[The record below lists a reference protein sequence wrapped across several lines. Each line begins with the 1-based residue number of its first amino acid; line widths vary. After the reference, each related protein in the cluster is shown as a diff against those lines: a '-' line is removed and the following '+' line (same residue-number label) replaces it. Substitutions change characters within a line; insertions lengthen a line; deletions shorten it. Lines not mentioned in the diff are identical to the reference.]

1 MSNPSNPNENGRLPQ
16 WGVGLIAVILVVFGF
31 YLAFTKSI
39 PLISGDG
46 YQLKAVFNDAQNI
59 RANSPVRIAGVDVG
73 KVTDVEH
80 LTDGNGNGLD
90 GAVVT
95 MSLKDDALPIREDA
109 TMQLRPRLFLEGNL
123 FVDLQ
128 PGSPAGEELDSGD
141 VVPMEQTASSVQFD
155 QVLTS
160 LQAPVRDSLQVFLA
174 EFGEA
179 LCGKPSEQSDEGC
192 VPGSGADGFR
202 ELLRTSPAAFGS
214 TAQVNEALLGTEP
227 GDLAGF
233 IRNLGTTV
241 EALDRNEE
249 QLKDLVTNFRIV
261 TGSFAAERDALQEG
275 ITELPEVLR
284 VGRPALEK
292 LNDDFPALRA
302 FAREALPGVE
312 AADRALDDANPF
324 IRQLRALSSKPEL
337 RGLVKDLRPTIP
349 ELAALARGT
358 VPFFEETRAL
368 SSCFNNTVIPW
379 SELDVP
385 AANFPAEQVYK
396 ETGYGIA
403 GVAGES
409 RSGDANG
416 QALRVLGGGGT
427 LTLSFPQVNPDGSG
441 EQNVAGMIPF
451 ELLGAQPAKQTAAK
465 TPFRPDVP
473 CETQEVPD
481 LNTGTP
487 PDPPE
492 TRFGGSPEEAIP
504 DDVEAAGERYSEI
517 YGELLKAEELERA
530 GDVEEANAIRKS
542 LRDDLRS
549 FQKNDLADY
558 EQALADFTGVNLG
571 GGN

>member
-1 MSNPSNPNENGRLPQ
+1 MSNPNENGRIPQ
-16 WGVGLIAVILVVFGF
+16 WGVGLIALVLVVFGF

-39 PLISGDG
+39 PFISGDG

-59 RANSPVRIAGVDVG
+59 RANSPVRVAGVDVG

-95 MSLKDDALPIREDA
+95 MSLKDDALPIHEDA

-179 LCGKPSEQSDEGC
+179 LCGKPEEQSDEGC

-249 QLKDLVTNFRIV
+249 QLKDLVTNFRVV
-261 TGSFAAERDALQEG
+261 TGSFAAEREALQEG
-275 ITELPEVLR
+275 ITELPAALR
-284 VGRPALEK
+284 VGRPALQK

-302 FAREALPGVE
+302 FAREALPGVR
-312 AADRALDDANPF
+312 AANTALDDANPF

-349 ELAALARGT
+349 ELAALAKGT

-409 RSGDANG
+409 RTGDANG

-427 LTLSFPQVNPDGSG
+427 NTLSFPQVNVDGSG
-441 EQNVAGMIPF
+441 EQNVAGVIPF
-451 ELLGAQPAKQTAAK
+451 ELIGAQPAKQTSAK

-492 TRFGGSPEEAIP
+492 TRFGGTPADAIP
-504 DDVEAAGERYSEI
+504 DDLEATGDSYGEL
-517 YGELLKAEELERA
+517 YGELLKAEELERG
-530 GDVEEANAIRKS
+530 GDVQEANAIRKS
-542 LRDDLRS
+542 LRDELRA
-549 FQKNDLADY
+549 FINTDLADY
-558 EQALADFTGVNLG
+558 EQALSDFTGVNLG

>member
-1 MSNPSNPNENGRLPQ
+1 MSNPNENRRIPH
-16 WGVGLIAVILVVFGF
+16 WAVGLIALLLVVFGF
-31 YLAFTKSI
+31 YVAFAKSI
-39 PLISGDG
+39 PFISGDG

-73 KVTDVEH
+73 KVSEVEH

-95 MSLKDDALPIREDA
+95 MSLEEDALPIHEDA

-160 LQAPVRDSLQVFLA
+160 LQAPVRDSLQVFLD

-179 LCGKPSEQSDEGC
+179 LCGKPEEQSDEGC

-261 TGSFAAERDALQEG
+261 TGSFAAEREALQEG
-275 ITELPEVLR
+275 ITELPAALR

-302 FAREALPGVE
+302 FAREALPGVR
-312 AADRALDDANPF
+312 AANTALDDANPF

-349 ELAALARGT
+349 ELAALAKGT

-409 RSGDANG
+409 RTGDANG

-427 LTLSFPQVNPDGSG
+427 NTLSFPQVNVDGSG
-441 EQNVAGMIPF
+441 QQNVAGVIPF
-451 ELLGAQPAKQTAAK
+451 ELIGAQPAKQTSAK

-492 TRFGGSPEEAIP
+492 TRFGGSPAEAIP
-504 DDVEAAGERYSEI
+504 DDLEATGENYGEL
-517 YGELLKAEELERA
+517 YGELLKAEELERG
-530 GDVEEANAIRKS
+530 GDLEEANAIRKS
-542 LRDDLRS
+542 LRDELRA
-549 FQKNDLADY
+549 FIKTDLAEY

-571 GGN
+571 SGN

>member
-1 MSNPSNPNENGRLPQ
+1 MSDSVFTRIPY
-16 WGVGLIAVILVVFGF
+16 WAAGLIAVVLVVAGF
-31 YLAFTKSI
+31 YLAFAKSI
-39 PLISGDG
+39 PFVGGGG
-46 YQLKAVFNDAQNI
+46 YELKAVFNDAQNI

-73 KVTDVEH
+73 KVESVEH
-80 LTDGNGNGLD
+80 LTDESGDGLD
-90 GAVVT
+90 GAVIT
-95 MSLKDDALPIREDA
+95 MKLEEDALPIHEDA

-128 PGSPAGEELDSGD
+128 PGSPDGAELDSGS

-155 QVLTS
+155 EVLTS
-160 LQAPVRDSLQVFLA
+160 LQAPVRENLQVFLS

-179 LCGKPSEQSDEGC
+179 LCGKTSEQSDEGC
-192 VPGSGADGFR
+192 VPGSGSDGFR
-202 ELLRTSPAAFGS
+202 ELLRTLPAAFGS

-249 QLKDLVTNFRIV
+249 QLKDLVTNFRVV
-261 TGSFAAERDALQEG
+261 TGSFAAEREALSEG
-275 ITELPEVLR
+275 IAELPGALE
-284 VGRPALEK
+284 VGRPALQK
-292 LNDDFPALRA
+292 LNDDFPAVRA
-302 FAREALPGVE
+302 FAREALPGVR

-324 IRQLRALSSKPEL
+324 IRQLRALASKPEL
-337 RGLVKDLRPTIP
+337 RGLVKDLRPTTP

-358 VPFFEETRAL
+358 VPFFEQTRAL
-368 SSCFNNTVIPW
+368 SSCFNSTIIPW

-396 ETGYGIA
+396 ETGYSIA

-409 RSGDANG
+409 RTGDANG

-427 LTLSFPQVNPDGSG
+427 NTLSFPQINVDGSG
-441 EQNVAGMIPF
+441 QQNVAGVIPF
-451 ELLGAQPAKQTAAK
+451 ELIGAQPAKQTSAK

-492 TRFGGSPEEAIP
+492 SRSGLTSASSLPE
-504 DDVEAAGERYSEI
+504 DVTSAGERYAEL
-517 YGELLKAEELERA
+517 YGELLEAEEMERG
-530 GDVEEANAIRKS
+530 GDVTGANRIRKG
-542 LRDDLRS
+542 LRDDLQQ
-549 FQKNDLADY
+549 FVKNDLADF
-558 EQALADFTGVNLG
+558 EAALSDFTGVSLG
-571 GGN
+571 GGG

>member
-1 MSNPSNPNENGRLPQ
+1 MSNPNENGRIPQ
-16 WGVGLIAVILVVFGF
+16 WGVGLLALLLVVFGF

-39 PLISGDG
+39 PFISGDG

-59 RANSPVRIAGVDVG
+59 RANSPVRVAGVDVG

-95 MSLKDDALPIREDA
+95 MSLKDDALPIHEDA

-128 PGSPAGEELDSGD
+128 PGSPAGAELDSGD

-160 LQAPVRDSLQVFLA
+160 LQAPVRDSLQVFLS

-179 LCGKPSEQSDEGC
+179 LCGKPAEQSDEGC

-261 TGSFAAERDALQEG
+261 TGSFAAEREALQEG
-275 ITELPEVLR
+275 ITELPAALR

-312 AADRALDDANPF
+312 AANRALDDANPF

-409 RSGDANG
+409 RTGDANG

-427 LTLSFPQVNPDGSG
+427 NTLSLPQINVDGSG
-441 EQNVAGMIPF
+441 QQNVAGVIPF
-451 ELLGAQPAKQTAAK
+451 ELIGAQPAKQTSAK
-465 TPFRPDVP
+465 TAFRPDVP

-481 LNTGTP
+481 LNTGAP

-492 TRFGGSPEEAIP
+492 TRFGGSPAEAIP
-504 DDVEAAGERYSEI
+504 DDLEAAGERYGEL
-517 YGELLKAEELERA
+517 YGELLEAEELEGA
-530 GDVEEANAIRKS
+530 GDIEEANAIRKS

-549 FQKNDLADY
+549 FMKNDLADY